1 MQDSMSWQCHPF
13 AFEQTNQTAS
23 HGEEGGVKLTT
34 DAQVVP
40 SGGTSL
46 QSQSAAKAALRG
58 RGGAGTAA
66 DEDVPAVLGLLGP
79 VLGLLGPVLGLFA
92 GLLAPDAEDGE
103 AGATVSAVHL
113 HRPQVDAQK
122 PFGFAELVLVIKL
135 AEQAPKPFCIAEQ
148 RECAQKPLVAIGGA
162 VLPFFMK
169 SAEH

>member
-1 MQDSMSWQCHPF
+1 M
-13 AFEQTNQTAS
+13 
-23 HGEEGGVKLTT
+23 
-34 DAQVVP
+34 P

-148 RECAQKPLVAIGGA
+148 RECAQVCIPCAQWTAAIAGTIHTLTVTVHMGA
-162 VLPFFMK
+162 LPMPQT
-169 SAEH
+169 